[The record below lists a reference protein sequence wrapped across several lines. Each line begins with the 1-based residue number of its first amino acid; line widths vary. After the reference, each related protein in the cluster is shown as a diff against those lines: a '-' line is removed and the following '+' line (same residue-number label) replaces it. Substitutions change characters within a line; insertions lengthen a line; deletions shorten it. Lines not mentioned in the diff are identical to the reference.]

1 MRKFFISVFVLLT
14 FVFNSYAVNVD
25 KALELLLP
33 NGYTVNKDIYI
44 SKDTRFLTEKGEVK
58 PNEVSKII
66 LPKSSNPYTKVVAF
80 YAETGKFQK
89 GKIKVEGYKNI
100 KIYFDGKEVKNNSD
114 IALTTGKHRF
124 VIVFFAEGKEEKNI
138 RIALEKIDCKVTTD
152 FKKYIDHNDYT
163 DFWYPYYF
171 TTDKSGKYVAVVVSK
186 RDKKGKRKVETD
198 LFLNGDFSHY
208 ISFENC
214 KTPIFSNNGKFLLLL
229 KKKSILKVDLKTLEK
244 EEIFKSEKSISKLSL
259 STDDKIVYFLVSDTF
274 KSPKRNYEI
283 LEHLY
288 EKTPFYKTKT
298 ALFSVSI
305 DGKTVRKV
313 VDPDYIDSFAVD
325 GEKVVYFV
333 SKHIDKYPWAQTVVY
348 EKDLTYLKER
358 KIGEYNIGSENPV
371 GSTILDGDF
380 VYFTAQKEEYNEK
393 IPANYYD
400 NCLYSLNLKTGEIKP
415 LTKEQKF
422 TTGIDIIY
430 AYQTSDTLQKAADSI
445 AMITTEEG
453 RGEVYLY
460 SLKDGNLKKLKRPE
474 KLLTTGFKITS
485 NGIYYL
491 ASDFNH
497 YPSLYKGDKKLF
509 TFEPQSLQK
518 RIILSS
524 YDYFRFKSKTGY
536 NINNYLIYPANYNPD
551 KKYPLIVFYYGG
563 VVPCGNPFHPVFQY
577 LSNNGYFVF
586 LTTPRGAVGKGE
598 KFAAEHCNEWGEKS
612 AADLI
617 EATEWICKQV
627 KSIDSNKLGAYSGS
641 YGGFLANTLAY
652 KTTIFKALVSEYG
665 ISNIA
670 SYWGGGYWGYL
681 YGMTALH
688 GTYPWNAKDVYVDK
702 SPLYNADKVKTP
714 LLLMHGTADVN
725 VPTLESDQFF
735 TALKVLGKDTV
746 YIRFFNEDHGM
757 KGKFA
762 NWIGQENFLLAWFDK
777 YLKGESGYWDYLM
790 EKNRDKIKHTP
801 FKDYFNY
808 NGEKK

>member
-1 MRKFFISVFVLLT
+1 MKKLTIFFIVVLLSLSVFSAT
-14 FVFNSYAVNVD
+14 VD
-25 KALELLLP
+25 KALEFMLP
-33 NGYTVNKDIYI
+33 AGYTVNPDIYI
-44 SKDTRFLTEKGEVK
+44 SKDSTFTTENGVVK
-58 PNEVSKII
+58 PVEVSQIV
-66 LPKSSNPYTKVVAF
+66 LPEATNPYTKIVSF
-80 YAETGKFQK
+80 YLTVNSFKK
-89 GKIKVEGYKNI
+89 GKIEVKGSDNL
-100 KIYFDGKEVKNNSD
+100 KIYVDGKEKKNKSEL
-114 IALTTGKHRF
+114 ALTTGKHRF
-124 VIVFFAEGKEEKNI
+124 VISFFAKGDEKKSI
-138 RIALEKIDCKVTTD
+138 SIELKDIDGIVSLD
-152 FKKYIDHNDYT
+152 YKKYVDHNDYT

-171 TTDKSGKYVAVVVSK
+171 TTDKSGKFVAVVISK
-186 RDKKGKRKVETD
+186 RDKKGKRKVETA
-198 LFLNGDFSHY
+198 LFLNNDFSHY
-208 ISFENC
+208 LSFENC
-214 KTPIFSNNGKFLLLL
+214 KSPVFSHSGDFLLLL
-229 KKKSILKVDLKTLEK
+229 KKKTILKVDLNTLETK
-244 EEIFKSEKSISKLSL
+244 EIFKSEKSISKLSL
-259 STDDKIVYFLVSDTF
+259 SPDDKIIYFLISDTF
-274 KSPKRNYEI
+274 KSKKRNFEI

-288 EKTPFYKTKT
+288 EKTPFYKTEN
-298 ALFSVSI
+298 AIFSVSI
-305 DGKTVRKV
+305 DGKTLRKV
-313 VDPDYIDSFAVD
+313 VDPNYIDSFAVD
-325 GEKVVYFV
+325 GKKIVYFV
-333 SKHIDKYPWAQTVVY
+333 SKHIDKYPWAKTVVF

-371 GSTILDGDF
+371 GSTIIDGDY

-415 LTKEQKF
+415 LTKNEKF

-430 AYQTSDTLQKAADSI
+430 AYQTSNTLQKTGDSI

-453 RGEVYLY
+453 RGEIYLY
-460 SLKDGNLKKLKRPE
+460 NLKNGNLKKIERPE
-474 KLLTTGFKITS
+474 NLLTTGFKITS

-497 YPSLYKGDKKLF
+497 YPALYRGEKRLF
-509 TFEPQSLQK
+509 VFEPESLQK
-518 RIILSS
+518 RIVLSP
-524 YDYFRFKSKTGY
+524 YKYFKFKSKTGY
-536 NINNYLIYPANYNPD
+536 DINNYLIFPANYDAN

-617 EATEWICKQV
+617 EATKWICNQI
-627 KSIDSNKLGAYSGS
+627 KSIDKNKLGAYSGS

-652 KTTIFKALVSEYG
+652 KTTVFKALVSEYG

-725 VPTLESDQFF
+725 VPTIESDQFF

-762 NWIGQENFLLAWFDK
+762 NWIGQENFLVAWFDK
-777 YLKGESGYWDYLM
+777 YLKGESGYWDYLV

-801 FKDYFNY
+801 FKKFFNY
-808 NGEKK
+808 TEEKK